1 MSARD
6 EIARDDDA
14 GPTSPTCATAHAFV
28 QHVPEPSDVVEQVS
42 DDLAGLQHA
51 LRDLAS
57 ATNEQLRSQRAA
69 VTNAAAAND
78 ARVGALYA
86 ELYKQL
92 HADMTASVDA
102 RVARTSLALF
112 AKFRE
117 HDDKINDLVF
127 ITNEVDEQCDALAE
141 QMARLESA
149 GAFSRSRRWSLF
161 ASTDAA
167 VVADSPPAPA
177 ARIARHI
184 AQSPQVS
191 PSRYAQ

>member
-28 QHVPEPSDVVEQVS
+28 HHAPEPSDVVEQVS
-42 DDLAGLQHA
+42 NDLAGLQHA
-51 LRDLAS
+51 LRDIAS

-69 VTNAAAAND
+69 VTDAAAAND

-86 ELYKQL
+86 GLYKQL
-92 HADMTASVDA
+92 HADMTTSVDA

-127 ITNEVDEQCDALAE
+127 ITNEVDEKCDALAE
-141 QMARLESA
+141 QMARLE
-149 GAFSRSRRWSLF
+149 GALSKSRRWSLF

-177 ARIARHI
+177 ARIARNI
-184 AQSPQVS
+184 AESPQVS

>member
-14 GPTSPTCATAHAFV
+14 RPTSPTCATAHAFV
-28 QHVPEPSDVVEQVS
+28 QHAPEPPDVVEQVS
-42 DDLAGLQHA
+42 NA
-51 LRDLAS
+51 LR
-57 ATNEQLRSQRAA
+57 
-69 VTNAAAAND
+69 
-78 ARVGALYA
+78 GALYA

-92 HADMTASVDA
+92 HADMTTSVDA

-127 ITNEVDEQCDALAE
+127 ITNDVDEKCDALAE

-149 GAFSRSRRWSLF
+149 DALSKSRRWSLF
-161 ASTDAA
+161 AGTDAA
-167 VVADSPPAPA
+167 VVADSPRAPA

-184 AQSPQVS
+184 AQSPKAS
-191 PSRYAQ
+191 PIDSARYAQ